1 MVAFVS
7 LCKLGHHGVGLS
19 VVGADGIDGA
29 GVDAVAEGP
38 KIPKRGKSAIAGLPA
53 VK

>member
-1 MVAFVS
+1 MSGFGAI
-7 LCKLGHHGVGLS
+7 GHPS
-19 VVGADGIDGA
+19 DDGADGIDGA